1 MDYKRTPRWWDEH
14 GHKSGEQLA
23 RENGGD
29 SANWRRGK
37 RTYGTNNEPKV
48 TQIRKGVC
56 VYDLHHPYHNK
67 RLWTN
72 ILRFCEDFEP
82 DAFVFGGD
90 NLDLE
95 VVSHW
100 VGNRRRKV
108 EGKRLKKDYLR
119 FNNEVLSPL
128 DDILSDD
135 AERIFLLGNHEDW
148 VEQYIDEHPEVEGFF
163 EVRNNLDI
171 GKWDVYEYGEVAK
184 IGKLHFI
191 HGTYIT
197 IHNAMKTAQVYGRNI
212 VYGHGHCFDKD
223 TELLTRRGW
232 LSYDEI
238 TEDDYAMTMNRE
250 TEAFEWNRINQTFIF
265 DADEDMY
272 RFKSTVVDLLVD
284 GEHGVVW
291 KTDPKNNPTH
301 YTTAAE
307 VAERGKPFVF
317 RVSGTNTNPEYNISD
332 EMLRL
337 TAWTLSDGSISRIG
351 NTPYVDIAQSK
362 PHNIETIRQLL
373 DDLSFSYHLAER
385 DGSAV
390 SKLPPYRFRIHVEG
404 SHHITAL
411 CPDKSVPEWFYHLSS
426 RQFEIFLA
434 EYIKGDGTEY
444 PKRAGSA
451 VFTNDPAWVDAFQ
464 HMLFLNGYRT
474 NVYWKDVGTHFNRTS
489 PCAQINITP
498 QRTWAWLRDA
508 NVSRERYVGKKWC
521 VSVDNQT
528 LVVRRNGN
536 VCVTQNTLQ
545 AHTITAPLDVESHTA
560 TQIPCACE
568 MNPHYRRNQPN
579 SWLNGF
585 GVFYILPNGNFSLYP
600 VVAVDG
606 VFVAP
611 NGQTYE

>member
-1 MDYKRTPRWWDEH
+1 MDYKRTPRWWGEH
-14 GHKSGEQLA
+14 GQKSGEQLA

-29 SANWRRGK
+29 PANWRRAK
-37 RTYGTNNEPKV
+37 RKYGTNNPPKV
-48 TQIRKGVC
+48 TPIRKGVC

-67 RLWTN
+67 RLWAN

-191 HGTYIT
+191 HGTYIN

-212 VYGHGHCFDKD
+212 VYGHGH
-223 TELLTRRGW
+223 
-232 LSYDEI
+232 
-238 TEDDYAMTMNRE
+238 
-250 TEAFEWNRINQTFIF
+250 
-265 DADEDMY
+265 
-272 RFKSTVVDLLVD
+272 
-284 GEHGVVW
+284 
-291 KTDPKNNPTH
+291 
-301 YTTAAE
+301 
-307 VAERGKPFVF
+307 
-317 RVSGTNTNPEYNISD
+317 
-332 EMLRL
+332 
-337 TAWTLSDGSISRIG
+337 
-351 NTPYVDIAQSK
+351 
-362 PHNIETIRQLL
+362 
-373 DDLSFSYHLAER
+373 
-385 DGSAV
+385 
-390 SKLPPYRFRIHVEG
+390 
-404 SHHITAL
+404 
-411 CPDKSVPEWFYHLSS
+411 
-426 RQFEIFLA
+426 
-434 EYIKGDGTEY
+434 
-444 PKRAGSA
+444 
-451 VFTNDPAWVDAFQ
+451 
-464 HMLFLNGYRT
+464 
-474 NVYWKDVGTHFNRTS
+474 
-489 PCAQINITP
+489 
-498 QRTWAWLRDA
+498 
-508 NVSRERYVGKKWC
+508 
-521 VSVDNQT
+521 
-528 LVVRRNGN
+528 
-536 VCVTQNTLQ
+536 TLQ
-545 AHTITAPLDVESHTA
+545 THTITAPLDVESHTA